1 MIRPLLILGLGS
13 LVSGCVTEQLRVNT
27 DWMIGEKP
35 RINAI
40 IVLDKKDREE
50 NKD

>member
-1 MIRPLLILGLGS
+1 MFITYRNPTNQPELGAGL
-13 LVSGCVTEQLRVNT
+13 
-27 DWMIGEKP
+27 WMIGEKP

-40 IVLDKKDREE
+40 IVLDKKEEE